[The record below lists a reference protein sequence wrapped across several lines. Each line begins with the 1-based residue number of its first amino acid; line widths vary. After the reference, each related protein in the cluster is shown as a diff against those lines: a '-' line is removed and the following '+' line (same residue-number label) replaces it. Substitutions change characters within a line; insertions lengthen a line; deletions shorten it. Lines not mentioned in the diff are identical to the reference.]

1 MSTVNEI
8 LEGRNENGIIALEG
22 KGWSAIS
29 REGTYMIMFH
39 HGEFVCSKDD
49 TCYKFYKTEK
59 SWAKRIVGLLKRGY

>member
-8 LEGRNENGIIALEG
+8 LEGRNERGIIALEG

-29 REGTYMIMFH
+29 REGTYMITFYE
-39 HGEFVCSKDD
+39 GEFLCSKDD
-49 TCYKFYKTEK
+49 TCYKFYKNEK